1 MANIEELI
9 VYSNSR
15 NGLGIRILG
24 AKRASTKSGI
34 YIRQLLDDGLAQKD
48 GRLKIGDQILSIN
61 DEACIGINREHAV
74 NILRSAA
81 ATNQVRLRVKHFFP
95 PLSSVEYQKFLHDEK
110 STDDD
115 DDDNHHRYH
124 NIAQNRNNH
133 ITTNEVRMR
142 KSSRRHHN
150 NNQQQ
155 QQQPQYR
162 HSAYNFTYDD
172 DNNEQQYDNNQLLK
186 GLDVSHDAL
195 QALLNSRFKLIDLVD
210 LMKKTYPNLFSNDQ
224 KRELQFIEQLSENNA
239 DGRIT
244 LKDFER
250 QSSVLLGER
259 INLLVPFYSSSNN
272 SSNKNDSEV
281 IVELRR
287 EISTCRATIDELQ
300 TKIVTC
306 EKSQR
311 LANEVELEYEDLLKF
326 LYEQLRQYK
335 INETN
340 QLKQIRAND
349 QLIQK
354 LFNYLSIYVNKP
366 NDEHILAQLKFEYEQ
381 QQKSFQNSNDISII
395 STNKYRQQF

>member
-150 NNQQQ
+150 NNNQQ

-381 QQKSFQNSNDISII
+381 QQKPFQNSNDISII

>member
-210 LMKKTYPNLFSNDQ
+210 LMKKNLS
-224 KRELQFIEQLSENNA
+224 KLI
-239 DGRIT
+239 
-244 LKDFER
+244 FE
-250 QSSVLLGER
+250 
-259 INLLVPFYSSSNN
+259 
-272 SSNKNDSEV
+272 
-281 IVELRR
+281 
-287 EISTCRATIDELQ
+287 
-300 TKIVTC
+300 
-306 EKSQR
+306 
-311 LANEVELEYEDLLKF
+311 
-326 LYEQLRQYK
+326 
-335 INETN
+335 
-340 QLKQIRAND
+340 
-349 QLIQK
+349 
-354 LFNYLSIYVNKP
+354 
-366 NDEHILAQLKFEYEQ
+366 
-381 QQKSFQNSNDISII
+381 
-395 STNKYRQQF
+395 

>member
-24 AKRASTKSGI
+24 AKRATNRSGI
-34 YIRQLLDDGLAQKD
+34 YIRQILDDGLAQKE

-61 DEACIGINREHAV
+61 DEPCIGINREHAV

-81 ATNQVRLRVKHFFP
+81 ATNQVRLRIKHFFP
-95 PLSSVEYQKFLHDEK
+95 SSSSIEYQKLLHDEK

-115 DDDNHHRYH
+115 DDDDDNHRYH

-142 KSSRRHHN
+142 KSSRRHRHH

-155 QQQPQYR
+155 HR
-162 HSAYNFTYDD
+162 HSAYNFTYDNNNN
-172 DNNEQQYDNNQLLK
+172 NNEQQYENNQLLK

-210 LMKKTYPNLFSNDQ
+210 LIKKTYPNLFSNDQ
-224 KRELQFIEQLSENNA
+224 KRELQFIEQLSENNT

-250 QSSVLLGER
+250 QSSIILGER

-272 SSNKNDSEV
+272 SSNKNDSEI
-281 IVELRR
+281 IVELRH
-287 EISTCRATIDELQ
+287 EIETCRATIDELE
-300 TKIVTC
+300 TKIITC

-311 LANEVELEYEDLLKF
+311 LANELEVEYEDLLKY

-335 INETN
+335 INEIN
-340 QLKQIRAND
+340 QLKQIRTND

-366 NDEHILAQLKFEYEQ
+366 NDEHMLAQLKFEYEQ
-381 QQKSFQNSNDISII
+381 QQQKTIQNSNDTSII

>member
-24 AKRASTKSGI
+24 AKRATNKSGI
-34 YIRQLLDDGLAQKD
+34 YIKQILEDGLAQRD
-48 GRLKIGDQILSIN
+48 GRLKVGDQILSIN
-61 DEACIGINREHAV
+61 DETSIGINREHAV

-81 ATNQVRLRVKHFFP
+81 ATNQVRLRIKHFVP
-95 PLSSVEYQKFLHDEK
+95 ALSSTEYQKLLHDEK

-115 DDDNHHRYH
+115 DDNHRHH
-124 NIAQNRNNH
+124 NITQNRNNN
-133 ITTNEVRMR
+133 ITTTNEVRMR
-142 KSSRRHHN
+142 KSSRRHHHN
-150 NNQQQ
+150 NNQQ
-155 QQQPQYR
+155 R
-162 HSAYNFTYDD
+162 HSAYNLTYDNS
-172 DNNEQQYDNNQLLK
+172 NNEQQSENNQLSR

-210 LMKKTYPNLFSNDQ
+210 LVKKTYPNFFLNDK
-224 KRELQFIEQLSENNA
+224 KRELQFVEQLSESTT

-244 LKDFER
+244 LKEFER

-259 INLLVPFYSSSNN
+259 INVLVPFYSSSNN
-272 SSNKNDSEV
+272 SSHSNDTEL

-287 EISTCRATIDELQ
+287 EIASCHATIDELQ
-300 TKIVTC
+300 TKIVIC

-311 LANEVELEYEDLLKF
+311 LSNEVEVEYEDLVKF

-354 LFNYLSIYVNKP
+354 LFNYLSIYVNEPK
-366 NDEHILAQLKFEYEQ
+366 DEHVLAQLKYEYEQ
-381 QQKSFQNSNDISII
+381 QQKNLQNSNDISII